1 MDGNQSGRP
10 DDELAGRAPGFE
22 EAAGTDT
29 GFGSAPVTDIV
40 HVIRVL
46 RLGGYKLKLWF
57 NDGTAGDW
65 DFSELATRET
75 GPMVEPFKDPA
86 FFNQVFIECGGLAW
100 PNGFDWSPEALHAD
114 MAAAGVLKVESAAA

>member
-1 MDGNQSGRP
+1 M
-10 DDELAGRAPGFE
+10 
-22 EAAGTDT
+22 
-29 GFGSAPVTDIV
+29 TDIV

-46 RLGGYKLKLWF
+46 CRGGYQLKIWF

-86 FFNQVFIECGGLAW
+86 FFNQVFIDFGGLAW